1 MKRFLEGRKKRK
13 EKKAS
18 EKNQVQTDGVS
29 STAFGSRNK
38 THEQN
43 SIQYR
48 NHPTTASESTDSKD
62 DIVNCAVN
70 NKSNINNNNKEIE
83 KMRLKTN
90 ISSSSDVNDSY
101 ENVNNNSCGFSMLN
115 NKTGFSTRTGFSTKT
130 VKASGATRT
139 SSGYSN
145 HGIDEHGI
153 DEHGL
158 GNNTSSLSGAMAMP
172 LPLSPSSPTSTSE
185 IIHEEEESV
194 SASASPHHH
203 NISSGTRS
211 STATAAE
218 CSSFNSS
225 SRNDGS
231 TIGSAIGSTH
241 TTATSNN
248 LSLSAAATTTPST
261 SLMPKVHVAPSPSL
275 AIPRLSKDLPNFT
288 YNLHRS
294 ERALKSPMVG
304 LEEKS
309 EFGQHLTAHSRSP
322 SHSSRGSLAS
332 PSNCSTSS
340 NLVPSS
346 TPAANSDF
354 SHTSKRRNSG
364 QSYSHSLTSHH
375 SQHLAQNSA
384 KSKWNVQDSNLKPI
398 PPMHPP
404 MPPTCTAFVDA
415 SPSMVAARIDACIK
429 KRSLVVEYDEDAAQA
444 TVFTVER
451 GCFVIQLYRGG
462 KLSRAKRS
470 ILKSSKGGFVNA
482 TASANSNV
490 HSHSRNLSNLSDI
503 FLQESVE
510 LMSPRSTISAMSGT
524 SGASVNANA
533 STVSQ
538 SQGQSTTQSNISN
551 LSQSIDPDFS
561 HGVIVECMRVRG
573 EVIPFHRHCR
583 AILSAARGDS
593 DGMDDLRS
601 NKVALLHPPY
611 GFGCKRSRASR
622 KMAIGPL
629 SMKDVHLFKQDEVP
643 NLIQL
648 GNSAKLRNATS
659 SPHMNPATASTFVA
673 LENIMDL
680 LGKDRLDANVL
691 GIKSLV
697 LLTDQGSSGKE
708 ASYLAS
714 LSVLDSS
721 KDSIG
726 HSANGRQP
734 PRPLFRLHEKIKKFA
749 FGRFT
754 APKRFVSLDDDS
766 DDEFCI
772 ITDNVTSQDAEH
784 IVAEYNTKLRSC
796 AMQVLTNALN
806 NVLYHSEEFPLL
818 PKPSCEEFMTN
829 EFLEKIAEDL
839 LGATRPPMASLGSAN
854 EATFAAKFIHL
865 IAAYSERGFF
875 FTNGAMVGSPPRP
888 IYGLIERAHRAGSMC
903 HRALEI
909 ESQVALTALGGKFY
923 AD

>member
-1 MKRFLEGRKKRK
+1 
-13 EKKAS
+13 
-18 EKNQVQTDGVS
+18 
-29 STAFGSRNK
+29 
-38 THEQN
+38 
-43 SIQYR
+43 
-48 NHPTTASESTDSKD
+48 
-62 DIVNCAVN
+62 
-70 NKSNINNNNKEIE
+70 
-83 KMRLKTN
+83 MRLKTN

-101 ENVNNNSCGFSMLN
+101 ENVNNNSFGFSMVN
-115 NKTGFSTRTGFSTKT
+115 NKAGFSTRTGFSTKT
-130 VKASGATRT
+130 VKASGATGT
-139 SSGYSN
+139 CSGYSN
-145 HGIDEHGI
+145 YGIDEHGI
-153 DEHGL
+153 DEHGH
-158 GNNTSSLSGAMAMP
+158 GIQNSSSTSLSGAMAVP
-172 LPLSPSSPTSTSE
+172 QPLSPSSPTSTSE
-185 IIHEEEESV
+185 IIHEPEEEES
-194 SASASPHHH
+194 ASTSMPPRH
-203 NISSGTRS
+203 NISSGARS
-211 STATAAE
+211 STASAAE

-231 TIGSAIGSTH
+231 TIGSAIASTH
-241 TTATSNN
+241 TTGTSNN
-248 LSLSAAATTTPST
+248 LSRSEAATTTAKST
-261 SLMPKVHVAPSPSL
+261 SLTPKTHVAPSPSIE
-275 AIPRLSKDLPNFT
+275 IPRLSKDLPSFK

-294 ERALKSPMVG
+294 ERASKSPMVG

-309 EFGQHLTAHSRSP
+309 EFNQNLPVHSRSP

-332 PSNCSTSS
+332 PSNRSISS
-340 NLVPSS
+340 NLIPSS
-346 TPAANSDF
+346 TPVANSDSF
-354 SHTSKRRNSG
+354 SHTSASKSMNSG
-364 QSYSHSLTSHH
+364 QSYSHSLTSPH
-375 SQHLAQNSA
+375 SYHLAQNSA

-404 MPPTCTAFVDA
+404 MPPTCTAFIDA

-429 KRSLVVEYDEDAAQA
+429 KRSLIVEYDEDAAQA

-451 GCFVIQLYRGG
+451 GCFAIQLYRGG

-470 ILKSSKGGFVNA
+470 ILKSVKGGFVNA

-490 HSHSRNLSNLSDI
+490 HTHTRNVSNLSDI

-524 SGASVNANA
+524 SGASVNAGAN
-533 STVSQ
+533 Q

-551 LSQSIDPDFS
+551 SSKAIDPDFS

-611 GFGCKRSRASR
+611 GFGCKKSRASR
-622 KMAIGPL
+622 EMAVGPL
-629 SMKDVHLFKQDEVP
+629 CMKDVHSFKQDEVP

-648 GNSAKLRNATS
+648 GNSAKLRNTTP
-659 SPHMNPATASTFVA
+659 SPQMNSTTASTFVA

-680 LGKDRLDANVL
+680 LEKDRLDANVL

-708 ASYLAS
+708 AAYLAS

-721 KDSIG
+721 KDSIS
-726 HSANGRQP
+726 HSVDGRQP
-734 PRPLFRLHEKIKKFA
+734 PRPLFRLHENIRNFA

-796 AMQVLTNALN
+796 AMQVLTNALH

-909 ESQVALTALGGKFY
+909 ESQVALTALGSKFY

>member
-1 MKRFLEGRKKRK
+1 
-13 EKKAS
+13 
-18 EKNQVQTDGVS
+18 
-29 STAFGSRNK
+29 
-38 THEQN
+38 
-43 SIQYR
+43 
-48 NHPTTASESTDSKD
+48 
-62 DIVNCAVN
+62 
-70 NKSNINNNNKEIE
+70 
-83 KMRLKTN
+83 
-90 ISSSSDVNDSY
+90 
-101 ENVNNNSCGFSMLN
+101 
-115 NKTGFSTRTGFSTKT
+115 
-130 VKASGATRT
+130 
-139 SSGYSN
+139 
-145 HGIDEHGI
+145 
-153 DEHGL
+153 
-158 GNNTSSLSGAMAMP
+158 
-172 LPLSPSSPTSTSE
+172 
-185 IIHEEEESV
+185 
-194 SASASPHHH
+194 
-203 NISSGTRS
+203 
-211 STATAAE
+211 
-218 CSSFNSS
+218 
-225 SRNDGS
+225 
-231 TIGSAIGSTH
+231 
-241 TTATSNN
+241 
-248 LSLSAAATTTPST
+248 
-261 SLMPKVHVAPSPSL
+261 
-275 AIPRLSKDLPNFT
+275 
-288 YNLHRS
+288 
-294 ERALKSPMVG
+294 MVG
-304 LEEKS
+304 LEEKG
-309 EFGQHLTAHSRSP
+309 EFGQNLPVHSP
-322 SHSSRGSLAS
+322 SPNHSSRGSLAS
-332 PSNCSTSS
+332 PSNRSISS
-340 NLVPSS
+340 NSVPSS
-346 TPAANSDF
+346 TPAANSDNF
-354 SHTSKRRNSG
+354 SYTSKRRNSG
-364 QSYSHSLTSHH
+364 QSFSHSLTNHQSH
-375 SQHLAQNSA
+375 HLAQNSA

-429 KRSLVVEYDEDAAQA
+429 KRSLIVEYDEDAAQA
-444 TVFTVER
+444 TAFTVER

-470 ILKSSKGGFVNA
+470 ILKSSKGGFLNA

-503 FLQESVE
+503 FLRDSVE
-510 LMSPRSTISAMSGT
+510 LVSPRSTISAMSGT

-538 SQGQSTTQSNISN
+538 GQSTTQSNLSN
-551 LSQSIDPDFS
+551 SSQAIDPDFS

-611 GFGCKRSRASR
+611 GFGCKKSRASR
-622 KMAIGPL
+622 KMAVGPL
-629 SMKDVHLFKQDEVP
+629 SMKAVHSFKQDEVP

-659 SPHMNPATASTFVA
+659 SPHMNPATASTFVT

-680 LGKDRLDANVL
+680 LEKDRLDANVL

-708 ASYLAS
+708 AAYLAS

-721 KDSIG
+721 KESIG
-726 HSANGRQP
+726 HSVNGRQP
-734 PRPLFRLHEKIKKFA
+734 PRTLFRLHEKIKNFA

-909 ESQVALTALGGKFY
+909 ESQVALTALGSKFY